1 MINLDIFRLQS
12 FYSLSNF
19 ESHDALKEKL
29 LHQISLADNVPMN
42 WKDKYY
48 DDNIHR
54 CDWDLG
60 EDFKRTFVKEFLPPL
75 NDHLDEIGKAF
86 SLSEVVLRQIW
97 YQQYK
102 TGDLHGWHNHAGCQ
116 FTGVYYLDQPKDAP
130 KTQIITPLSD
140 EVITID
146 FKEGD
151 ILIIPSYIIHTSQKN
166 TSDKIK
172 TIISFNFDWKNIF
185 SDSLLKFNQHLN

>member
-1 MINLDIFRLQS
+1 MYIDNKQVKN
-12 FYSLSNF
+12 Y
-19 ESHDALKEKL
+19 
-29 LHQISLADNVPMN
+29 ISLWLSLMFWMIALMIIVGGLTRLTDSGLSITE
-42 WKDKYY
+42 WE
-48 DDNIHR
+48 
-54 CDWDLG
+54 LFEG
-60 EDFKRTFVKEFLPPL
+60 FLPPL

-102 TGDLHGWHNHAGCQ
+102 IGDLHGWHNHAGCQ